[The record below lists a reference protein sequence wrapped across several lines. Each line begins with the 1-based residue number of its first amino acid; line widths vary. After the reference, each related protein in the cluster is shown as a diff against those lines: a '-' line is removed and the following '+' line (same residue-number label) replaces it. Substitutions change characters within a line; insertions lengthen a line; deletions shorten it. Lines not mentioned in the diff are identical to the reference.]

1 LPPRDG
7 RCYPCAASALAP
19 TGGAD
24 HGGDCVNLGEFVG
37 GIGTVD
43 LLIILYFIGFFVLGF
58 AQGTLRRLIGIGSIL
73 FSFLFAANV
82 ADPLGSFLG
91 DHWTQFPRAYSYM
104 IGFGLVFATSAVAL
118 ALIVQSYYKPQQL
131 FRKARFADEI
141 LGGILGLLQAAI
153 IFGAVLIILDT
164 FFRIPGV
171 PVDPQ
176 ELPFLR
182 DFWGGLDHT
191 QFAILFRN
199 SLIPASFV
207 LIGLF
212 IPDNIKNAYTFH

>member
-1 LPPRDG
+1 M
-7 RCYPCAASALAP
+7 
-19 TGGAD
+19 
-24 HGGDCVNLGEFVG
+24 NLGEFLG

-43 LLIILYFIGFFVLGF
+43 LLIVLYFIGFFVLGF
-58 AQGTLRRLIGIGSIL
+58 AQGTIRRLIGIGSIL
-73 FSFLFAANV
+73 FSFLFAANL
-82 ADPLGSFLG
+82 ADPLGRFLG

-104 IGFGLVFATSAVAL
+104 IGFGAVFAASTVAL
-118 ALIVQSYYKPQQL
+118 ALVVQAYYKPQQL

-141 LGGILGLLQAAI
+141 LGGILGLVQAAI
-153 IFGAVLIILDT
+153 IFGAVLIIMDT

-171 PVDPQ
+171 PQDPQ

-182 DFWGGLDHT
+182 DFWGGMDHT

-199 SLIPASFV
+199 SLIPGFFA

-212 IPDNIKNAYTFH
+212 VPESIRINYPFR